1 MDILDLAV
9 KALASNLGK
18 GGSDSDQ
25 IRNVVSKLVGS
36 GDSLD
41 LAGLVDGLKGQGLG
55 KIAESWLGDGDNEEI
70 SVEQIKNVL
79 GGEQVAEAA
88 NSLGADE
95 GMLLD
100 GLKNLLPQMVDKSSR
115 GGSLLETIGGIAT
128 KFL

>member
-9 KALASNLGK
+9 KALSSNLGNS
-18 GGSDSDQ
+18 GSDSDQ

-55 KIAESWLGDGDNEEI
+55 RIAESWLGDGENEEI
-70 SVEQIKNVL
+70 SVEQIKGIL
-79 GGEQVAEAA
+79 GENKVADAA